1 MMVRMQQILGNTL
14 ITLDDNIQIK
24 MLKLQSKTMKL
35 KLLED
40 YRLIEEARKVINNPV
55 TAASATIEMTREAV
69 YINHVFYQILK
80 KSATKDALTEFEN
93 QREKRAERH
102 LSNLTWC
109 LGPYLSLDKQ
119 NLIYFFRSNR
129 SISAMAKQ
137 DGKDL
142 ISGTGD
148 QNALMTNRGLKLLRG
163 LIRMRERCIMK
174 PDESTYKM
182 V

>member
-1 MMVRMQQILGNTL
+1 MIKMQQILGNTL

-24 MLKLQSKTMKL
+24 MFKLQSKTMKL

-93 QREKRAERH
+93 QREKRADRH

-109 LGPYLSLDKQ
+109 LGPYLSLDK
-119 NLIYFFRSNR
+119 
-129 SISAMAKQ
+129 
-137 DGKDL
+137 
-142 ISGTGD
+142 
-148 QNALMTNRGLKLLRG
+148 
-163 LIRMRERCIMK
+163 
-174 PDESTYKM
+174 
-182 V
+182 